1 MGMGGRITDNN
12 IMLKFNNMKKSFL
25 VVLFIVFASLLN
37 AQNAND
43 VMEKVFANYEK
54 NYFVNQMTFDLNSL
68 WIRSV
73 NDGDVDTLCIGN
85 SKWQLPDIDKKQK
98 SKRISSDFKK
108 NELKGVYLDVLRLM
122 YADYLK
128 NKQTYFEDNSFE
140 LSSSNYG
147 YHIVSFKKIDNKD
160 ENSFMEYILKINQ
173 DDYAVI
179 EIESKYLKKDLRKP
193 SMLIPIKYPYITD
206 NNVLTYRKEKGKYVM
221 DKFKGVTLKEKAFL
235 AKSKQ
240 AETIKDEYLYVI
252 SNVSELKEKK

>member
-1 MGMGGRITDNN
+1 MKRIILT
-12 IMLKFNNMKKSFL
+12 
-25 VVLFIVFASLLN
+25 VLFVSFVLFLN
-37 AQNAND
+37 AQSGNN

-54 NYFVNQMTFDLNSL
+54 NYFVNEMSFDLNCL
-68 WIRSV
+68 WLKSV
-73 NDGDVDTLCIGN
+73 NKGEEDTLCIGN
-85 SKWQLPDIDKKQK
+85 SKWQLPKIDKKQK
-98 SKRISSDFKK
+98 SKRISCDFKK
-108 NELKGVYLDVLRLM
+108 NELNGVYLDVLRLM

-128 NKQTYFEDNSFE
+128 NKQTYFDDNSFE
-140 LSSSNYG
+140 LSSSNDG
-147 YHIVSFKKIDNKD
+147 YHIVSFKKNNNKD

-252 SNVSELKEKK
+252 SNVYEVKH

>member
-1 MGMGGRITDNN
+1 MKRIILT
-12 IMLKFNNMKKSFL
+12 
-25 VVLFIVFASLLN
+25 VLFVSFVLFLN
-37 AQNAND
+37 AQSGNN

-54 NYFVNQMTFDLNSL
+54 NYFVNEMSFDLNCL
-68 WIRSV
+68 WLKSV
-73 NDGDVDTLCIGN
+73 NKGEEDTLCIGN
-85 SKWQLPDIDKKQK
+85 SKWQLPKIDKKQK
-98 SKRISSDFKK
+98 SKRISCDFKK
-108 NELKGVYLDVLRLM
+108 NELKGVYLDVLRFM

-128 NKQTYFEDNSFE
+128 NKQTYFDNNSFE
-140 LSSSNYG
+140 LSSSNDG
-147 YHIVSFKKIDNKD
+147 YHIVSFKKNNNKD

-252 SNVSELKEKK
+252 SNVYEVKH